1 MSIAASTR
9 VARLAGAMAP
19 ILRMIESPVF
29 ARRGTPGVADF
40 IVGNPHEMPL
50 PRLVEVL
57 ERNLQ
62 PQDENWFAYKLNE
75 PEAREPVARSLTRLT
90 GLDWDP
96 ADVFMTNAGFAALTV
111 TLRAITEPG
120 DEVIYLS
127 PPWFFYEL
135 LIAAA
140 DAIPVPLALEPPRFD
155 LDADAIAAAIT
166 PRTRA
171 VIVNSP
177 HNPSGRVYPLDAL
190 SRLALVLDEASQRNE
205 RTIHLIAD
213 EPYRRIVFDGI
224 RYHSAAEVYPGTIIT
239 YSYGKVL
246 LAPGQRL
253 GYIAVPPTSPDRHA
267 LRAALELFQW
277 ATGYAFADALMQH
290 STAELEDVSIDIG
303 RLQARRDRMVS
314 GLRAMG
320 YETTNPEGTFYILVR
335 TPTEDDMAFSER
347 LADDDVLVLP
357 GTVVEL
363 PGWLR
368 ISLTATDE
376 MVEQGLR
383 GFERAM
389 LASGPGAFR
398 ADDV

>member
-1 MSIAASTR
+1 MSIAQSSR
-9 VARLAGAMAP
+9 VERLAAAMAP
-19 ILRMIESPVF
+19 ILRMVESPSF
-29 ARRGTPGVADF
+29 ARRGAPGVADF
-40 IVGNPHEMPL
+40 MFGNPHEMPL
-50 PRLVEVL
+50 PELVDVL
-57 ERNLQ
+57 SRNVQ
-62 PQDENWFAYKLNE
+62 PDDRNWFAYKLNE

-96 ADVFMTNAGFAALTV
+96 ADVFMTNAGFGALTV

-135 LIAAA
+135 LIVGA
-140 DAIPVPLALEPPRFD
+140 DAMPIAIKLDPPGFD
-155 LDADAIAAAIT
+155 LDVDAIAAAIT

-177 HNPSGRVYPLDAL
+177 HNPSGRVYSLETL
-190 SRLALVLDEASQRNE
+190 SSLALVLEDASRRNG

-267 LRAALELFQW
+267 LRAAIELFQW

-290 STAELEDVSIDIG
+290 SVAELENVSIDIP
-303 RLQARRDRMVS
+303 RLQARRDRMV
-314 GLRAMG
+314 GELRAMG
-320 YETTNPEGTFYILVR
+320 YETTNAEGTFYLMVR
-335 TPTEDDMAFSER
+335 APIEDDVAFADR
-347 LADDDVLVLP
+347 LADEDVLVLP
-357 GTVVEL
+357 GSVTEL
-363 PGWLR
+363 PGWIRL
-368 ISLTATDE
+368 SLTANDA
-376 MVEQGLR
+376 MVEQGLD
-383 GFERAM
+383 GFRKVLPEYR
-389 LASGPGAFR
+389 
-398 ADDV
+398 